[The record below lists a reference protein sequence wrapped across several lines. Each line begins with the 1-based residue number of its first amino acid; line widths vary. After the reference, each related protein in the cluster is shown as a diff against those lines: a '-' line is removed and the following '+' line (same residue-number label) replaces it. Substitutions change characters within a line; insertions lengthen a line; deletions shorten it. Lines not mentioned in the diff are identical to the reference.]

1 MVQTP
6 PQNRQPHRARR
17 VGLGALWVIALLGSF
32 LVAGEVVEDSEAI
45 EPALAAV
52 GRRLLTTAWV
62 WPLAAVVAI
71 TVVTSP
77 LVRDRWRTPTH
88 RPMLWLFLFVV

>member
-1 MVQTP
+1 MT
-6 PQNRQPHRARR
+6 
-17 VGLGALWVIALLGSF
+17 LLGSF
-32 LVAGEVVEDSEAI
+32 LGAGEVVEDSEAI

-71 TVVTSP
+71 TGAP
-77 LVRDRWRTPTH
+77 PPRVRDRWRTPI
-88 RPMLWLFLFVV
+88 RSLMLGSIVFVVLGGLIVAVGPLQSLLVLALAAGL